1 MNKLKTMLCAVF
13 TLLLV
18 NTAQADSGN
27 FAGPYVGLS
36 IIGAGVE
43 LDGES
48 RSSAGTSA
56 AVRDEVQAGAALAV
70 AGWEVG
76 YALPLGGS
84 FLLDV
89 GANFLSGEAK
99 VDHNTDAVGAAG
111 NVSFTIN
118 DVVTGYIAPTLV
130 LSDTSSIYLKLGISE
145 ADTGVTGDIQT
156 PADLRGET
164 FAIGTR
170 TVLASGIFIR
180 TEAGMIDYNGIST
193 HGKGEG
199 TVAVDLIDKGTSYSV
214 DPTVAYGQIS
224 LGMRF

>member
-13 TLLLV
+13 TLCLV
-18 NTAQADSGN
+18 NTAHADSSN

-36 IIGAGVE
+36 LIGAGVE

-56 AVRDEVQAGAALAV
+56 AVEDEVQAGAALAV

-76 YALPLGGS
+76 YALPVGATL
-84 FLLDV
+84 LLDV

-111 NVSFTIN
+111 NVSFTIS
-118 DVVTGYIAPTLV
+118 DVVTAYIAPTIA
-130 LSDTSSIYLKLGISE
+130 LSDTSSIYVKFGISE
-145 ADTGVTGDIQT
+145 AGTGVTGDIRT
-156 PADLRGET
+156 PADLKGET

-170 TVLASGIFIR
+170 TVLESGIFIR
-180 TEAGMIDYNGIST
+180 TEAGMTDYNGIST
-193 HGKGEG
+193 AGKGEG
-199 TVAVDLIDKGTSYSV
+199 TVALDLIDTNTTYAV
-214 DPTVAYGQIS
+214 DPTVAYGQVS